1 MWLWYSFLRTGRADI
16 YRMAE
21 AMTRCTQEVDAYH
34 IGPMKGLG
42 SRHNV
47 RHWGDGAK
55 EARISQAALKR
66 FYYYLSTDERTGDLM
81 NEVIDADLALLNVDP
96 LRKVEKDQTYKAHVR
111 AGPDWFAFAGNWL
124 TAWERTGDEKYLER
138 VMVGVKDFDAMP
150 KKLFSGG
157 IFGYDPATKEVK
169 QLHDDAAMPH
179 LAALMGGPEL
189 FFEMTPVMNK
199 PEWTAM
205 FLQYCRYLQSP
216 AGEQE
221 KSLGNRLREN
231 QAGPWYSALTAYAA
245 RALKDPALGDRAWA
259 EFSEGNAASKT
270 GWEWKE
276 LSGPDVP
283 EKVAEISSVSTN
295 DTSQW
300 CLNAILLLELVGD
313 RVPEGGK

>member
-1 MWLWYSFLRTGRADI
+1 
-16 YRMAE
+16 MAE

-81 NEVIDADLALLNVDP
+81 NEVVDADLALLNVDP
-96 LRKVEKDQTYKAHVR
+96 LRKVEKDQTFKAHVR

-124 TAWERTGDEKYLER
+124 TAWERTGDEKYLQR

-169 QLHDDAAMPH
+169 QLHEDAAMPH

-205 FLQYCRYLQSP
+205 FLQYCRYLQAP

-221 KSLGNRLREN
+221 KALGNRLREN

-245 RALKDPALGDRAWA
+245 RALKDPALADRAWA

-300 CLNAILLLELVGD
+300 CLNAILLLELAGD
-313 RVPEGGK
+313 RVPGGGK